1 MRSNGSM
8 STQSPVYR
16 ITPAGQKAGRLVKEL
31 RSRKGLSTTDLSF
44 AIYSA
49 GLGSVSPMTLRRIE
63 QGVTPRIRVQ
73 YAVATFFA
81 REVPHIWP
89 TPARSAATTVA
100 VAA

>member
-1 MRSNGSM
+1 M

-49 GLGSVSPMTLRRIE
+49 GLGSVSAMTLRRIE
-63 QGVTPRIRVQ
+63 AGVTPRVRIQ
-73 YAVATFFA
+73 YAVAQYFD
-81 REVPHIWP
+81 REVPQLW
-89 TPARSAATTVA
+89 PARPRASAAAA